1 MTDQIIRLSC
11 RVLCAAVLAFAAASV
26 ATPPAHAAAPEDL
39 VGTWRLVSFEDVE
52 DGKIVRRFGEKPI
65 GLFVYTR
72 DGHVISQIANPANP
86 VCIAP
91 GKKSGPGRKD
101 DPASPAC
108 NPEQMQALLDG
119 TVAYWGAYSVD
130 AAAGVVT
137 HNVLSDVS
145 SGYAGTVQRRPF
157 RLDGD
162 HLVIGD
168 GKTWTRVLER
178 VGR

>member
-1 MTDQIIRLSC
+1 
-11 RVLCAAVLAFAAASV
+11 
-26 ATPPAHAAAPEDL
+26 
-39 VGTWRLVSFEDVE
+39 
-52 DGKIVRRFGEKPI
+52 
-65 GLFVYTR
+65 
-72 DGHVISQIANPANP
+72 
-86 VCIAP
+86 
-91 GKKSGPGRKD
+91 
-101 DPASPAC
+101 
-108 NPEQMQALLDG
+108 MQALLDG